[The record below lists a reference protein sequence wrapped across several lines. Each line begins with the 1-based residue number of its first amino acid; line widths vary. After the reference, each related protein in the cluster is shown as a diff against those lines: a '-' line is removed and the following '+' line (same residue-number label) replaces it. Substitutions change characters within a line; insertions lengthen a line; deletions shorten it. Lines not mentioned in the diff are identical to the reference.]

1 MKRIV
6 LFAMFIVIAGASL
19 ASAQTAPGAGN
30 TAAPRVGAAFVDAN
44 GDGICDNFQNGTP
57 RRQGMQGGRRGGYGP
72 GDGTGNQGMGPRDGT
87 GYGPGAGA
95 GNGTGNCDGTGPKG
109 RGFRGGRQ

>member
-6 LFAMFIVIAGASL
+6 LIALALVFTGAAFAA
-19 ASAQTAPGAGN
+19 AQSTTPG
-30 TAAPRVGAAFVDAN
+30 TPTLTSPRVGQAFVDAN

-57 RRQGMQGGRRGGYGP
+57 RGPRAGAGGGRRGYGP

-87 GYGPGAGA
+87 GYGPGGA
-95 GNGTGNCDGTGPKG
+95 SGNCDGTGPKG
-109 RGFRGGRQ
+109 QRRGRR